1 LYLRVELL
9 KILQRENKEN
19 AMAQLDGKYVW
30 PSMAKYG
37 QAWQSVAEGDYRDW
51 PEPLSDNQ

>member
-1 LYLRVELL
+1 
-9 KILQRENKEN
+9 
-19 AMAQLDGKYVW
+19 MAQLDGKYVW